1 MKINKVKINNF
12 YSFQDSELNFD
23 EYSGL
28 VLIEGKNKDTGG
40 SNGSGKSSMIEA
52 VVWGLFGKTIRKSTE
67 EAMVNF
73 GNRKNCQVELTINDN
88 IRIIRTRRPTFLE
101 FWVGNSNW
109 TKESVSATQEA
120 IEKYLNTNYKLFLA
134 SMVFGQ
140 NNSLD
145 FVSATPEEKR
155 TIIKNF
161 LNLDDLFNKREVIK
175 SKKSVYSTEIKTID
189 ALSAEY
195 AMMINKATNKIIEI
209 ESGEATF
216 LTTNGVTEEMLTK
229 YSLDDILKLEEK
241 IKADQDLLQGLY
253 REQKWSDNELQ
264 AKLKEL
270 DTLTKNKGK
279 PVVCK
284 ECGSTNKIDTTDKIN
299 KLTEDIKLI
308 DAKTAKRSNT
318 IAWKE
323 KEIEAQR
330 SLIPIP
336 SSKYKLI
343 VEWKELL
350 AKKEHLLENRKT
362 HEDNLKSLSSK
373 RVDVTKR
380 HEVMKFWE
388 VAFSEQG
395 LVKYIIKNIIDY
407 FNDSCNEYLTH
418 LTGGKYRIKFNEMLE
433 ETVYIG
439 NKETK
444 FDSLSGG
451 EVKKINIA
459 VLLGLQSLLTLT
471 DKDLSNIIFFDEIAE
486 SLDTESLQGLYI
498 LLQNLKKS
506 KTLFIITHN
515 NDLKNLIDT
524 PTIITVTKRNGVSTI
539 NKKDKARR
547 KQNVSS

>member
-12 YSFQDSELNFD
+12 YSFQDSEVVFD
-23 EYSGL
+23 DYSGL

-73 GNRKNCQVELTINDN
+73 GNKKNCQVELTINDN

-101 FWVGNSNW
+101 FFVGKDNY

-120 IEKYLNTNYKLFLA
+120 IEKHLNTNYKLFLA

-140 NNSLD
+140 NNNLD

-161 LNLDDLFNKREVIK
+161 LNLDDLFNKRDIIK
-175 SKKSVYSTEIKTID
+175 NKKSIYSTEVKTID
-189 ALSAEY
+189 ALATEY
-195 AMMINKATNKIIEI
+195 AMMIAKDTEKIIEI
-209 ESGEATF
+209 ESGESPF
-216 LTTNGVTEEMLTK
+216 LSSNNVTEEMLTK
-229 YSLDDILKLEEK
+229 YSLDDILVMEAK
-241 IKADQDLLQGLY
+241 IKADEDLLQGLY
-253 REQKWSDNELQ
+253 REQKWADAELQ
-264 AKLKEL
+264 GKLKEL
-270 DTLTKNKGK
+270 EFLNKNKDK
-279 PVVCK
+279 PIICK
-284 ECGSTNKIDTTDKIN
+284 ECGSTNKIDATSKIDEI
-299 KLTEDIKLI
+299 TRQIKLL
-308 DAKTAKRSNT
+308 DAKTAKRTNT
-318 IAWKE
+318 ITDKE
-323 KEIEAQR
+323 KQIQAQR
-330 SLIPIP
+330 ALIPIP

-343 VEWKELL
+343 LTWQDRL
-350 AKKEHLLENRKT
+350 AKKEHLLENRKN
-362 HEDNLKSLSSK
+362 HEEKLKELSAK
-373 RVDVTKR
+373 RVTFSKK

-539 NKKDKARR
+539 NKKDKVRR

>member
-12 YSFQDSELNFD
+12 YSFQDSEVVFD
-23 EYSGL
+23 DYSGL

-73 GNRKNCQVELTINDN
+73 GNKKNCQVELTINEN
-88 IRIIRTRRPTFLE
+88 IKIIRTRRPTFLE
-101 FWVGNSNW
+101 FWVGGNNW
-109 TKESVSATQEA
+109 TKESVAATQEA

-140 NNSLD
+140 NNNLD

-161 LNLDDLFNKREVIK
+161 LNLEDLFGKRELIK
-175 SKKSVYSTEIKTID
+175 AKKSVYATEIKSTD
-189 ALSAEY
+189 ALSTEY
-195 AMMINKATNKIIEI
+195 SMMISKATAKILDI
-209 ESGEATF
+209 ESGEVSF
-216 LTTNGVTEEMLTK
+216 LANNGLTEEMLTK
-229 YSLDDILKLEEK
+229 YSLDDILRIEAK

-253 REQKWSDNELQ
+253 REQNLAQDELE
-264 AKLKEL
+264 AKLKQL
-270 DTLTKNKGK
+270 DGLKKNKGK
-279 PVVCK
+279 PIVCK
-284 ECGSTNKIDTTDKIN
+284 ECGSTNKIDPTDKIN
-299 KLTEDIKLI
+299 KLIEDVKLI
-308 DAKTAKRSNT
+308 DAQTVKRNN
-318 IAWKE
+318 IILHKE
-323 KEIEAQR
+323 KEIDAQK
-330 SLIPIP
+330 SLLPIP

-343 VEWKELL
+343 IEWKDLVS
-350 AKKEHLLENRKT
+350 KKEHLLENRKT
-362 HEDNLKSLSSK
+362 HEDKLKELAVK
-373 RVDVTKR
+373 RVALSKKY
-380 HEVMKFWE
+380 EVMKFWE

-451 EVKKINIA
+451 EVKKVNIA

-471 DKDLSNIIFFDEIAE
+471 DKDLADIIFFDEIAE

-498 LLQNLKKS
+498 LLQNLKKT

-524 PTIITVTKRNGVSTI
+524 PTIITVTKKNGVSTI
-539 NKKDKARR
+539 NKKDKSRR

>member
-1 MKINKVKINNF
+1 MKINKIKINNF
-12 YSFQDSELNFD
+12 YSFQDSEVIFD
-23 EYSGL
+23 DYSGL

-73 GNRKNCQVELTINDN
+73 GNKKNCQVELLINGN
-88 IRIIRTRRPTFLE
+88 VKIIRTRRPTFLE
-101 FWVGNSNW
+101 FWVGDSNW

-161 LNLDDLFNKREVIK
+161 LNLDDMFNKREVIK
-175 SKKSVYSTEIKTID
+175 SKKSVYATEVKTVD
-189 ALSAEY
+189 ALMAEY
-195 AMMINKATNKIIEI
+195 AIMINKATDKITEI

-216 LTTNGVTEEMLTK
+216 LSSNGVTEEMLTK
-229 YSLDDILKLEEK
+229 YSLDDILAMEAN

-253 REQKWSDNELQ
+253 REQKWADIDLQ
-264 AKLKEL
+264 SKLKEL
-270 DTLTKNKGK
+270 DTLNKNKGK
-279 PVVCK
+279 PVVCN
-284 ECGSTNKIDTTDKIN
+284 ECGSANKIDVTDKLN
-299 KLTEDIKLI
+299 KLTQDIKLLDAKIALRGNTIISKEKQI
-308 DAKTAKRSNT
+308 DAQK
-318 IAWKE
+318 
-323 KEIEAQR
+323 
-330 SLIPIP
+330 SLILIP

-343 VEWKELL
+343 VEWKDRM
-350 AKKEHLLENRKT
+350 AKKEYLLENRKT
-362 HEDNLKSLSSK
+362 HEDKLKDLSSK
-373 RVDVTKR
+373 RVVATKR
-380 HEVMKFWE
+380 YEVMKFWE

-439 NKETK
+439 GKETK

-498 LLQNLKKS
+498 LLQNLKKT

-524 PTIITVTKRNGVSTI
+524 PTIITITKRNGVSTI
-539 NKKDKARR
+539 NKKERIRR
-547 KQNVSS
+547 KQNVGS